1 MAGRTYKT
9 KHATNLVNA
18 MLDADAFS
26 MGRDDLHIW
35 LATRTND
42 VARCVIV
49 ELVTRNLITNPKGN
63 QCPSTSRRTA

>member
-1 MAGRTYKT
+1 MAGRSNKS

-18 MLDADAFS
+18 MLDEDALS

-42 VARCVIV
+42 VTRAVIV
-49 ELVTRNLITNPKGN
+49 ELATHRLINTNRKDTNNGF
-63 QCPSTSRRTA
+63 